1 MKKNRR
7 TKKEVHDL
15 PAERL
20 FPHCMRSQKG
30 YSPLGEGTGQ
40 LVLDFGVILQ
50 YLVEE
55 TKFKKDSAHVE
66 RRGIL
71 FIYLF

>member
-1 MKKNRR
+1 
-7 TKKEVHDL
+7 
-15 PAERL
+15 
-20 FPHCMRSQKG
+20 MRSQKG

-55 TKFKKDSAHVE
+55 TKFKKDGAHVE